1 MALADVDLRRLINA
15 RAARPGSP
23 CRAEPLPRDISAA
36 AEAVGVPYYWQ
47 ALLPLSCLYYQSVK
61 FVGKRNSLKAMSLGR
76 AIW

>member
-36 AEAVGVPYYWQ
+36 AEAVGII
-47 ALLPLSCLYYQSVK
+47 K
-61 FVGKRNSLKAMSLGR
+61 FVGKRIAQGNVAGVGR
-76 AIW
+76 SGDAAGRTQKGTAG